1 MTLTRVYHIRQLYK
15 AVVSELIGV
24 VRTLGAVLGTTS
36 NKDLT
41 VVGLDAAESNGN
53 RKVLQQ
59 LLSRLSV
66 IVYIIVSD
74 NFLIKLE
81 KVNTVV
87 LQLLLLNFL
96 YKVLISRAHFIP
108 IHRCSVWSLLVD
120 ADQLGLRLRLVR
132 TLSLEAMHL
141 LTGHGPLLS

>member
-1 MTLTRVYHIRQLYK
+1 VTLTRVYHIRQLYK

-66 IVYIIVSD
+66 IVNIIVSD

-108 IHRCSVWSLLVD
+108 INRCSVWSLLVD

-132 TLSLEAMHL
+132 TLSLEDMHL

>member
-66 IVYIIVSD
+66 IVNIIVSD